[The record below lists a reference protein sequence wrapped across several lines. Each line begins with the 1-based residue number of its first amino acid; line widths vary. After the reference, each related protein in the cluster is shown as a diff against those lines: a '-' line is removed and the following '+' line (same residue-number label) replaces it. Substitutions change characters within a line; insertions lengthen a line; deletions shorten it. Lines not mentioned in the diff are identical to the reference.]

1 MNKPKK
7 TFKRTSVIIDTELD
21 FEFKK
26 IASRKFHF
34 QKGWYSNAISEA
46 MELWIKANGM
56 IILNQGVTPMTRFM
70 GSQMWNFFND
80 TNPRDNYSKIH
91 TMRHV
96 FDYYHDCESLKNI
109 DYDIADDKFTCN
121 VNTAR
126 KSDDCAFEELLDK
139 KIIPMAMVARAGME
153 DMTGD
158 QYKINRIKIDKK
170 GSKIE
175 LAKSVE

>member
-1 MNKPKK
+1 MNKKDK
-7 TFKRTSVIIDTELD
+7 TSKRTSVIVDTELD

-34 QKGWYSNAISEA
+34 QKGWYSNAIFEA

-56 IILNQGVTPMTRFM
+56 ILLNQGVTPMTRFV
-70 GSQMWNFFND
+70 GSRMWNFFND
-80 TNPRDNYSKIH
+80 TNPNDNDSKIH

-96 FDYYHDCESLKNI
+96 FDYYQDCESLKNI
-109 DYDIADDKFTCN
+109 DYDIADDKFTCK

-126 KSDDCAFEELLDK
+126 KSGDCNFEELLDK
-139 KIIPMAMVARAGME
+139 KIIPMSLVARAGME

-158 QYKINRIKIDKK
+158 PYKINRIKVDKK

-175 LAKSVE
+175 LAKSGE